1 MDHNRLKKLMN
12 AASMALFVLC
22 VALGIWLWRKG
33 VFQSK
38 EALQDFLTN
47 YGGSATTLFLVLQAV
62 QVVIPILPGGVSCLA
77 GVLLFGPWLGF
88 VLNYVGISL
97 GSFVAFAMA
106 RNWGK
111 PLLNK
116 LFSKK
121 LFPDS
126 VRPQISGMGKLRFGI
141 RRLPR
146 SRNPYHNV
154 DGLHILSSSVIS
166 RTTRHGFPTASTWA
180 GISFVTTLPAPITL
194 PSPMVTPGRIVTFA
208 PSQTLS
214 PTVIGFAISS
224 P

>member
-1 MDHNRLKKLMN
+1 
-12 AASMALFVLC
+12 MALFVLC

-47 YGGSATTLFLVLQAV
+47 YGGSASTLFLVLQAV

-88 VLNYVGISL
+88 VLNYVGIAL

-111 PLLNK
+111 PLLDK

-121 LFPDS
+121 LHAKYERWTHESRRFDRLFALAIFLPGLPDDFLCFLAGTTGMSWKKFALITVTCRPLMIFAYSLGALGFRAVFP
-126 VRPQISGMGKLRFGI
+126 L
-141 RRLPR
+141 
-146 SRNPYHNV
+146 
-154 DGLHILSSSVIS
+154 
-166 RTTRHGFPTASTWA
+166 
-180 GISFVTTLPAPITL
+180 
-194 PSPMVTPGRIVTFA
+194 
-208 PSQTLS
+208 
-214 PTVIGFAISS
+214 
-224 P
+224 

>member
-1 MDHNRLKKLMN
+1 MDQNRLKKLMN

-47 YGGSATTLFLVLQAV
+47 YGGSATTLFLVLQVV

-77 GVLLFGPWLGF
+77 GVLIFGPWLGF

-121 LFPDS
+121 LHEKYERWTHESRRFDRLFALAIFLPGLPDDFLCFLAGTTGMSWKKFALITVTCRPLMIFAYSLGALGFRAVFP
-126 VRPQISGMGKLRFGI
+126 L
-141 RRLPR
+141 
-146 SRNPYHNV
+146 
-154 DGLHILSSSVIS
+154 
-166 RTTRHGFPTASTWA
+166 
-180 GISFVTTLPAPITL
+180 
-194 PSPMVTPGRIVTFA
+194 
-208 PSQTLS
+208 
-214 PTVIGFAISS
+214 
-224 P
+224 

>member
-121 LFPDS
+121 LHEKYERWTHESRRFDRLFALAIFLPGLPDDFLCFLAGTTGMSWKKFALITVTCRPLMIFAYSLGTLGFRAVFP
-126 VRPQISGMGKLRFGI
+126 L
-141 RRLPR
+141 
-146 SRNPYHNV
+146 
-154 DGLHILSSSVIS
+154 
-166 RTTRHGFPTASTWA
+166 
-180 GISFVTTLPAPITL
+180 
-194 PSPMVTPGRIVTFA
+194 
-208 PSQTLS
+208 
-214 PTVIGFAISS
+214 
-224 P
+224 

>member
-1 MDHNRLKKLMN
+1 MDQNRLKKLMN

-77 GVLLFGPWLGF
+77 GVLIFGPWLGF

-121 LFPDS
+121 LHEKYERWTHESRRFDRLFALAIFLPGLPDDFLCFLAGTTGMSWKKFALITVTCRPLMIFAYSLVALGFRAVFP
-126 VRPQISGMGKLRFGI
+126 L
-141 RRLPR
+141 
-146 SRNPYHNV
+146 
-154 DGLHILSSSVIS
+154 
-166 RTTRHGFPTASTWA
+166 
-180 GISFVTTLPAPITL
+180 
-194 PSPMVTPGRIVTFA
+194 
-208 PSQTLS
+208 
-214 PTVIGFAISS
+214 
-224 P
+224 

>member
-47 YGGSATTLFLVLQAV
+47 YGGSASTLFLVLQAV

-88 VLNYVGISL
+88 VLNYVGIAL

-111 PLLNK
+111 PLLDK

-121 LFPDS
+121 LHAKYERWTHESRRFDRLFALAIFLPGLPDDFLCFLAGTTGMSWKKFALITVTCRPLMIFAYSLGALGFRAVFP
-126 VRPQISGMGKLRFGI
+126 L
-141 RRLPR
+141 
-146 SRNPYHNV
+146 
-154 DGLHILSSSVIS
+154 
-166 RTTRHGFPTASTWA
+166 
-180 GISFVTTLPAPITL
+180 
-194 PSPMVTPGRIVTFA
+194 
-208 PSQTLS
+208 
-214 PTVIGFAISS
+214 
-224 P
+224 

>member
-1 MDHNRLKKLMN
+1 MDQNRLKKLMN

-47 YGGSATTLFLVLQAV
+47 YGGSASTLFLVLQAV

-88 VLNYVGISL
+88 VLNYVGIAL

-111 PLLNK
+111 PLLDK

-121 LFPDS
+121 LHAKYERWTHESRRFDRLFALAIFLPGLPDDFLCFLAGTTGMSWKKFALITVTCRPLMIFAYSLGALGFRAVFP
-126 VRPQISGMGKLRFGI
+126 L
-141 RRLPR
+141 
-146 SRNPYHNV
+146 
-154 DGLHILSSSVIS
+154 
-166 RTTRHGFPTASTWA
+166 
-180 GISFVTTLPAPITL
+180 
-194 PSPMVTPGRIVTFA
+194 
-208 PSQTLS
+208 
-214 PTVIGFAISS
+214 
-224 P
+224 

>member
-1 MDHNRLKKLMN
+1 MDQNRLKKLMN

-121 LFPDS
+121 LHEKYERWTHESRRFDRLFALAIFLPGLPDDFLCFLAGTTGMSWKKFALITVTCRPLMIFAYSLGALGFRAVFP
-126 VRPQISGMGKLRFGI
+126 L
-141 RRLPR
+141 
-146 SRNPYHNV
+146 
-154 DGLHILSSSVIS
+154 
-166 RTTRHGFPTASTWA
+166 
-180 GISFVTTLPAPITL
+180 
-194 PSPMVTPGRIVTFA
+194 
-208 PSQTLS
+208 
-214 PTVIGFAISS
+214 
-224 P
+224 

>member
-1 MDHNRLKKLMN
+1 MDQNRLKKLMN

-77 GVLLFGPWLGF
+77 GVLIFGPWLGF

-121 LFPDS
+121 LHEKYERWTHESRRFDRLFALAIFLPGLPDDFLCFLAGTTGMS
-126 VRPQISGMGKLRFGI
+126 WKKFALITVTCRPLMIFAYSLGALGFRTAAMALREDS
-141 RRLPR
+141 L
-146 SRNPYHNV
+146 
-154 DGLHILSSSVIS
+154 
-166 RTTRHGFPTASTWA
+166 
-180 GISFVTTLPAPITL
+180 
-194 PSPMVTPGRIVTFA
+194 
-208 PSQTLS
+208 
-214 PTVIGFAISS
+214 
-224 P
+224 

>member
-1 MDHNRLKKLMN
+1 MDQNRLKKLMN

-38 EALQDFLTN
+38 ETLQDFLTN

-77 GVLLFGPWLGF
+77 GVLIFGPWLGF

-106 RNWGK
+106 RNCGK

-121 LFPDS
+121 LHEKYERWTHESRRFDRLFALAIFLPGLPDDFLCFLAGTTGMSWKKFALITVTCRPLMIFAYSLGALGFRAVFP
-126 VRPQISGMGKLRFGI
+126 L
-141 RRLPR
+141 
-146 SRNPYHNV
+146 
-154 DGLHILSSSVIS
+154 
-166 RTTRHGFPTASTWA
+166 
-180 GISFVTTLPAPITL
+180 
-194 PSPMVTPGRIVTFA
+194 
-208 PSQTLS
+208 
-214 PTVIGFAISS
+214 
-224 P
+224 

>member
-47 YGGSATTLFLVLQAV
+47 YGGSASTLFLVLQAV

-88 VLNYVGISL
+88 VLNYVGIAL

-111 PLLNK
+111 PLLDK

-121 LFPDS
+121 LHEKYERWTHESRRFDRLFALAIFLPGLPDDFLCFLAGTTGMSWKKFALITVTCRPLMIFAYSLGALGFQAVFP
-126 VRPQISGMGKLRFGI
+126 L
-141 RRLPR
+141 
-146 SRNPYHNV
+146 
-154 DGLHILSSSVIS
+154 
-166 RTTRHGFPTASTWA
+166 
-180 GISFVTTLPAPITL
+180 
-194 PSPMVTPGRIVTFA
+194 
-208 PSQTLS
+208 
-214 PTVIGFAISS
+214 
-224 P
+224 

>member
-1 MDHNRLKKLMN
+1 MDQNRLKKLMN

-77 GVLLFGPWLGF
+77 GVLIFGPWLGF

-111 PLLNK
+111 PLLNN

-121 LFPDS
+121 LHEKYERWTHESRRFDRLFALAIFLPGLPDDFLCFLADTTGMSWKKFALITVTCRPLMIFAYSLGALGFRAVFP
-126 VRPQISGMGKLRFGI
+126 L
-141 RRLPR
+141 
-146 SRNPYHNV
+146 
-154 DGLHILSSSVIS
+154 
-166 RTTRHGFPTASTWA
+166 
-180 GISFVTTLPAPITL
+180 
-194 PSPMVTPGRIVTFA
+194 
-208 PSQTLS
+208 
-214 PTVIGFAISS
+214 
-224 P
+224 

>member
-121 LFPDS
+121 LHEKYERWTHESRRFDRLFALAIFLPGLPDDFLCFMAGTTGMSWKKFALITVTCRPLMIFAYSLGALGFRAVFP
-126 VRPQISGMGKLRFGI
+126 L
-141 RRLPR
+141 
-146 SRNPYHNV
+146 
-154 DGLHILSSSVIS
+154 
-166 RTTRHGFPTASTWA
+166 
-180 GISFVTTLPAPITL
+180 
-194 PSPMVTPGRIVTFA
+194 
-208 PSQTLS
+208 
-214 PTVIGFAISS
+214 
-224 P
+224 

>member
-1 MDHNRLKKLMN
+1 MDQNRLKKLMN

-77 GVLLFGPWLGF
+77 GVLIFGPWLGF

-121 LFPDS
+121 LHEKYERWTHESRRFDRLFALAIFLPGLPDDFLCFLAGTTGMSWKKFAMITVTCRPLMIFAYSLGALGFRAVFP
-126 VRPQISGMGKLRFGI
+126 L
-141 RRLPR
+141 
-146 SRNPYHNV
+146 
-154 DGLHILSSSVIS
+154 
-166 RTTRHGFPTASTWA
+166 
-180 GISFVTTLPAPITL
+180 
-194 PSPMVTPGRIVTFA
+194 
-208 PSQTLS
+208 
-214 PTVIGFAISS
+214 
-224 P
+224 

>member
-1 MDHNRLKKLMN
+1 MDQNRLKKLMN

-77 GVLLFGPWLGF
+77 GVLIFGPWLGF

-97 GSFVAFAMA
+97 GSFVAFATA

-121 LFPDS
+121 LHEKYERWTHESRRFDRLFALAIFLPGLPDDFLCFLAGTTGMSWKKFALITVTCRPLMIFAYSLGALGFQAVFP
-126 VRPQISGMGKLRFGI
+126 L
-141 RRLPR
+141 
-146 SRNPYHNV
+146 
-154 DGLHILSSSVIS
+154 
-166 RTTRHGFPTASTWA
+166 
-180 GISFVTTLPAPITL
+180 
-194 PSPMVTPGRIVTFA
+194 
-208 PSQTLS
+208 
-214 PTVIGFAISS
+214 
-224 P
+224 